1 MYRDSATALD
11 EHDRAVGAILI
22 GEALVEECERAAVMV
37 KRPQT
42 SSDHERWR
50 AVDSVNDAYPEVW
63 RHLDRA
69 RRVLAK
75 RGANTVGYDEL
86 RPHVRRA
93 ATDGESQ
100 QQRIDE
106 AALDSAKRAIA
117 ELKLAV
123 PGADWDAIAVRTDG
137 LVHAPL
143 GHKRDRARY
152 AVGAVIGAFVIAVFA
167 WFMSI
172 VPEHKP
178 SHAAKMRRE
187 LSNVVEVRKDRIAF
201 LQAELGDRCLAPT
214 ARELV
219 RSLAE
224 DGRTDDARQLGETY
238 LAHCGY
244 DRSIDNW
251 AHAPRPGH

>member
-1 MYRDSATALD
+1 MYRDSAAALD

-22 GEALVEECERAAVMV
+22 GEALVEQCERAAVKV
-37 KRPQT
+37 KRPET
-42 SSDHERWR
+42 SSDPERWR

-86 RPHVRRA
+86 RPNVQRA
-93 ATDGESQ
+93 ATDGDTQ
-100 QQRIDE
+100 HIDE
-106 AALDSAKRAIA
+106 CALDSAKRAIA

-123 PGADWDAIAVRTDG
+123 PGADWDAIAARTDG

-143 GHKRDRARY
+143 GRKRDRARL
-152 AVGAVIGAFVIAVFA
+152 AVGAVIGAFVLAVFA
-167 WFMSI
+167 WFLSI

-178 SHAAKMRRE
+178 SHAAQMRRE
-187 LSNVVEVRKDRIAF
+187 LGTVVQHRKERIAF
-201 LQAELGDRCLAPT
+201 LQAELGDRCLMPT

-219 RSLAE
+219 RQLAE
-224 DGRTDDARQLGETY
+224 DGRTEDAKQLGEIF
-238 LAHCGY
+238 LSRCGY

>member
-22 GEALVEECERAAVMV
+22 GEALVEECERAAVKV
-37 KRPQT
+37 KRPET
-42 SSDHERWR
+42 SNDQERWR

-69 RRVLAK
+69 RRVLAT

-86 RPHVRRA
+86 RPHVQRA
-93 ATDGESQ
+93 ATDGDSQ

-106 AALDSAKRAIA
+106 CALDSAKRAIA

-123 PGADWDAIAVRTDG
+123 PGADWDAIAARTDG

-143 GHKRDRARY
+143 GRKKDRARY
-152 AVGAVIGAFVIAVFA
+152 AVGAVIAAFVLAVFA
-167 WFMSI
+167 WFLSI

-178 SHAAKMRRE
+178 SHAAQMRRE
-187 LSNVVEVRKDRIAF
+187 LGTVVQHRKERIAF
-201 LQAELGDRCLAPT
+201 LEAELGDRCLAPA

-219 RSLAE
+219 RRLAE
-224 DGRTDDARQLGETY
+224 DGRTEDARQLGESF
-238 LAHCGY
+238 LVHCGY

-251 AHAPRPGH
+251 AHAPHPGH

>member
-1 MYRDSATALD
+1 MYRDTATALD

-22 GEALVEECERAAVMV
+22 GEALVEDCERAATKV

-42 SSDHERWR
+42 ANDHERWR
-50 AVDSVNDAYPEVW
+50 AVHEVHDAYPEVW

-86 RPHVRRA
+86 RPHVQRA
-93 ATDGESQ
+93 ATDVEA
-100 QQRIDE
+100 QRIDDL
-106 AALDSAKRAIA
+106 ALDDAKRAIA

-123 PGADWDAIAVRTDG
+123 PGADWRAIAARTDG

-143 GHKRDRARY
+143 RRKRDRARL
-152 AVGAVIGAFVIAVFA
+152 AVIAVVAAFVFA
-167 WFMSI
+167 MVAWALEI
-172 VPEHKP
+172 VPHRKP
-178 SHAAKMRRE
+178 SRAETMRHE
-187 LSNVVEVRKDRIAF
+187 LSNVVQARKARIEF
-201 LQAELGDRCLAPT
+201 LTAELGNRCLTPT

-219 RSLAE
+219 QQLAQ
-224 DGRTDDARQLGETY
+224 DGRTQDARAIGESY
-238 LAHCGY
+238 LANCGD

-251 AHAPRPGH
+251 AHAPTPGH

>member
-22 GEALVEECERAAVMV
+22 GEALVEECERAAVKV
-37 KRPQT
+37 KRPET
-42 SSDHERWR
+42 SNDHERWR

-69 RRVLAK
+69 RRVLAR

-93 ATDGESQ
+93 ATAGDSQ
-100 QQRIDE
+100 KIDE
-106 AALDSAKRAIA
+106 GALDSAKRAIA

-123 PGADWDAIAVRTDG
+123 PGADWAAIAARTDG

-143 GHKRDRARY
+143 GRKKDRARY
-152 AVGAVIGAFVIAVFA
+152 AVGAVIALFVVAIFA
-167 WFMSI
+167 WFSSI
-172 VPEHKP
+172 VPEHKV
-178 SHAAKMRRE
+178 SHRAQMRRE
-187 LSNVVEVRKDRIAF
+187 LSNVVEQRKERIAF
-201 LQAELGDRCLAPT
+201 LQAELGDRCLMTT

-219 RSLAE
+219 QQLAQ
-224 DGRTDDARQLGETY
+224 DGRTKDARELGELY

-251 AHAPRPGH
+251 AHAPHPGH